1 MAIGVHGMRLGMKKN
16 LNRKILFVLVVAAL
30 TCCLA
35 ACAKKPG
42 YKLSPQEA
50 QYILSRMEYAE
61 SLYAKGDYDQA
72 KQVLEEIIQKDP
84 DNTDAHYRLGVIY
97 SKQGNMDQSARE
109 FLSVISIDEDYPKAL
124 YNLGVIYSSA
134 GPLYS
139 EKDAGLYFNK
149 YLVLEPDSPKRQEII
164 DWLTSHGQKGDAAPS
179 VGKKKTVEDLQK
191 DESGLIQQADALVE
205 QQKYD
210 QAEGIYKELLAKN
223 PQSSP
228 AHYKLGVLYVKQ
240 GKMVDGRVELLKSIS
255 LDPGLS
261 KAYYNL
267 GIVYS
272 TKGATYDVEK
282 AEFFFRKYLEL
293 EPDSSQKAAIEE
305 WLAVYGNIKP
315 DKKLK

>member
-1 MAIGVHGMRLGMKKN
+1 MKNIVFKTT
-16 LNRKILFVLVVAAL
+16 LYALLVAAL

-35 ACAKKPG
+35 ACAKMPG

-50 QYILSRMEYAE
+50 QYIQSRSEYAE

-84 DNTDAHYRLGVIY
+84 DNADAHYRLGVIY

-109 FLSVISIDEDYPKAL
+109 FLSVISINEDYPKAL

-149 YLVLEPDSPKRQEII
+149 YLALEPDSPKRQEII
-164 DWLTSHGQKGDAAPS
+164 DWLTSHGQKVDAPPS
-179 VGKKKTVEDLQK
+179 VGKKKTIEDLQK
-191 DESGLIQQADALVE
+191 DENGLIQQADTLVE

-223 PQSSP
+223 PQNSS

-272 TKGATYDVEK
+272 VKGATYDVEK

-293 EPDSSQKAAIEE
+293 EPNSPQKAAIED
-305 WLAVYGNIKP
+305 WLAVYGKTKP
-315 DKKLK
+315 VKNVK